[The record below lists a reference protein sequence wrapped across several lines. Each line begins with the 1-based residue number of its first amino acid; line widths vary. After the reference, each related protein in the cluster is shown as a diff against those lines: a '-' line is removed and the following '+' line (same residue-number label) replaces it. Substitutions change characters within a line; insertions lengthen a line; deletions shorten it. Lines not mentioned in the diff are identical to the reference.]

1 MKHISGGEYL
11 EMNISGKTLKFLT
24 PAIFKVTSDFP
35 SYNYQNEEFMFPICF
50 VSMVD
55 SASDCI

>member
-1 MKHISGGEYL
+1 MKHITGGEYV
-11 EMNISGKTLKFLT
+11 EVKAAGKTLKFLT
-24 PAIFKVTSDFP
+24 PAIFEVTSDFP
-35 SYNYQNEEFMFPICF
+35 NYNYQNEEFMLPICF